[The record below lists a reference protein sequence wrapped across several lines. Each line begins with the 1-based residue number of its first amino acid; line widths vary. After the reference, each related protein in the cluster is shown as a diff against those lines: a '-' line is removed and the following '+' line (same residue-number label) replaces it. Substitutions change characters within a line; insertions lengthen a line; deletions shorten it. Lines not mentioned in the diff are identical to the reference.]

1 MPDLPL
7 DLYEQQDEEIRRVY
21 SENRKLKQLLT
32 EMVKTLE
39 NYFPNA
45 PWVPDL
51 LERAR
56 DSTREQHRLN

>member
-21 SENRKLKQLLT
+21 AENRKLKQLLT

-39 NYFPNA
+39 NHFLNA

-56 DSTREQHRLN
+56 DLTREQHRLN